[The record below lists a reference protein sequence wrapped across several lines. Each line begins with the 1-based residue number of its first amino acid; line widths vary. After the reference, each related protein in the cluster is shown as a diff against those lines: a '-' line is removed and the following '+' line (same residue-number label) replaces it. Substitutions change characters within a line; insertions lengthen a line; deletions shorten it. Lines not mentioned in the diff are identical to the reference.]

1 MPAPDRLLDDLRTA
15 RPPLTEDACS
25 PASPAASALFA
36 RLVREPD
43 APVHDRP
50 RRRARR
56 LVAVPAIAAAALAAV
71 LLVNGIT
78 VDRTGVS
85 VTPPPPAAADIERI
99 AATSATALRS
109 SGRALVDFHLAQGTI
124 TEQRITGTVAFS
136 GDDVEMVLQ
145 FAPVAGRGSGFEAR
159 NRTVDGQFYLYD
171 GPPDARRWYRDL
183 NASATRAS
191 DVFSAD
197 PRSLLAALHPGVAF
211 EQVGTE
217 QLDGADLRR
226 LRATR
231 IERLPE
237 LNLSLG
243 PIDPT
248 HVKGLDIWVGS
259 DDIVRRL
266 DLTLVQV
273 ETRSGPGRTE
283 VVVDGDGKQRKV
295 FVPADPGPGGQK
307 GEDVEIRS
315 SASIRFTDIGA
326 PVVITAPAGAV
337 DVRGQG

>member
-1 MPAPDRLLDDLRTA
+1 MPAPDQLLADLRGA
-15 RPPLTEDACS
+15 RPPLADELCAPDT
-25 PASPAASALFA
+25 PAATALFT
-36 RLVREPD
+36 RLTTAPSAPVRE
-43 APVHDRP
+43 RP
-50 RRRARR
+50 RRVRR
-56 LVAVPAIAAAALAAV
+56 LIAVPAVAAAALAGV

-85 VTPPPPAAADIERI
+85 VTPPPAAAADIERI
-99 AATSATALRS
+99 AATSATAMRS
-109 SGRALVDFHLAQGTI
+109 SGRALVDFHMAQGTI
-124 TEQRITGTVAFS
+124 TEQRVTGTVSFS

-145 FAPVAGRGSGFEAR
+145 FAPVAGRGEGFEAR

-183 NASATRAS
+183 NAADTRGS
-191 DVFSAD
+191 DMFSAD
-197 PRSLLAALHPGVAF
+197 PRTLLAALHPGVAF

-217 QLDGADLRR
+217 ELDGTELRR

-231 IERLPE
+231 IDRLPE
-237 LNLSLG
+237 LNLSMG

-248 HVKGLDIWVGS
+248 HVKGLDVWVGA

-266 DLTLVQV
+266 DLALVQV
-273 ETRSGPGRTE
+273 ETRHGPGRTE
-283 VVVDGDGKQRKV
+283 IVSDGDGRQRKV
-295 FVPADPGPGGQK
+295 FMPADPGPAGQK

-315 SASIRFTDIGA
+315 SASIRFMDIGA
-326 PVVITAPAGAV
+326 PVVITAPPGAV